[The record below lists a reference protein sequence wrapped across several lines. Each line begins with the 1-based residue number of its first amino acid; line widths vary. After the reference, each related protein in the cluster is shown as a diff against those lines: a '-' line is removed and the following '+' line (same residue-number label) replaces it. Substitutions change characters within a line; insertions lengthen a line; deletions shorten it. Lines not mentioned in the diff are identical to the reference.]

1 MIMAT
6 ADESMSH
13 SSLNTGIF
21 VSHCV
26 QGAIMPCTHV
36 SKVVNSETPGWPY
49 VTVFSFK
56 VFSNNGM
63 RQISSTSRWRLPDR
77 DAHIAV
83 VSWGNKAMLG

>member
-1 MIMAT
+1 MAP

-26 QGAIMPCTHV
+26 QGAIMPCTHT
-36 SKVVNSETPGWPY
+36 SKVLISETPGWPY
-49 VTVFSFK
+49 VVIFSFK
-56 VFSNNGM
+56 VFSNNGT
-63 RQISSTSRWRLPDR
+63 RQISSASGWRLPDH

-83 VSWGNKAMLG
+83 VSWGNKAVLG